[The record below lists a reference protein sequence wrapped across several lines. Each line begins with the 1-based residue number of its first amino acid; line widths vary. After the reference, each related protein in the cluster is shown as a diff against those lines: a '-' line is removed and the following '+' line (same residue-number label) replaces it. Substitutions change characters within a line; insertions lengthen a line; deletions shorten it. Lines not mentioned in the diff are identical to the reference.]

1 MNLFEFYNYN
11 SESNRT
17 LNVPTALGRLFK
29 SIHHS
34 APYPNHS
41 RTLAHIHN
49 ETIARHGYDWYASSN
64 SNVYSIYHLLSTC
77 CQITAAM
84 LNGETSIRKTH
95 VQFHYLSPVDVNAQS
110 YITMTAIPGT
120 STDNLLNLIIIY
132 APRNKTILKEKIKD
146 AQPNEIPQLNTLLIE
161 TPNHFVKT
169 ILKNNN
175 TIIIFTDYITK
186 RFVNML
192 YACFPKLLQALNMF
206 QKINNPN
213 QSETITKYNQALSYT
228 LELHRIMFD
237 SLNQDTNKA
246 TDKARITEIL
256 TALSTLWINPEALH
270 NTFIKNFANR
280 RNQIAKRSL
289 EDSETRYKNE
299 ISRYEDS
306 LRNMYEALAETQ
318 RKKLSLKDVSAD
330 DVLPFLNALK
340 NNPLI
345 ETLDTTN
352 DRLTLR
358 ITAPLQYYDPEDYKY
373 YITNK
378 NSKVNTYFNDI
389 EKEILYDTFI
399 NKKYGII
406 LEAIIHITIVSDLSI
421 GALEFRAQSSS
432 PSQFKNIPNPHL
444 YYYNCWS
451 EARNVLAKAIANN
464 DYEIIIPQ
472 MIAAVQSVNVAE
484 SASFSS
490 HFLDDLNSS
499 TWRSKI
505 NFIEYATQTK
515 YTFETLIE
523 QYKQAKIEKIEKE
536 AMQKAQET
544 IKIDTLTST
553 DNAQTQQAMH
563 NTEYTQIVIS
573 ENDEGDEE

>member
-1 MNLFEFYNYN
+1 MNLFEFYNLN
-11 SESNRT
+11 AESNQT

-29 SIHHS
+29 SIKQS
-34 APYPNHS
+34 APYPGRS
-41 RTLAHIHN
+41 RTLSHIYN
-49 ETIARHGYDWYASSN
+49 ETISRYGYDWYSSSR
-64 SNVYSIYHLLSTC
+64 SNLYSIYYLLNAC
-77 CQITAAM
+77 CQLTAAM
-84 LNGETSIRKTH
+84 LDGGTSVKRTNVH
-95 VQFHYLSPVDVNAQS
+95 FRYFSAEDVNNQS
-110 YITMTAIPGT
+110 YDTITTISADAV
-120 STDNLLNLIIIY
+120 DNLLNLIIIY
-132 APRNKTILKEKIKD
+132 APRNKTILKEKIKN

-169 ILKNNN
+169 IQKNNN
-175 TIIIFTDYITK
+175 TIIIFTDYITNK
-186 RFVNML
+186 FVNML
-192 YACFPKLLQALNMF
+192 YACFPKLLQALDIL
-206 QKINNPN
+206 KEINNPN
-213 QSETITKYNQALSYT
+213 QSETITIYNQALNYT

-237 SLNQDTNKA
+237 SLNKDTCK
-246 TDKARITEIL
+246 TEDKARIAEIL
-256 TALSTLWINPEALH
+256 TALSTLWVNPEDLH
-270 NTFIKNFANR
+270 NTFITNFANR
-280 RNQIAKRSL
+280 RNQITKRNL
-289 EDSETRYKNE
+289 ENNEARYKSE

-306 LRNMYEALAETQ
+306 LRSMYEALAETQ
-318 RKKLSLKDVSAD
+318 RKMLNLKNVSTD

-345 ETLDTTN
+345 ETLDTTSEK
-352 DRLTLR
+352 LTLR
-358 ITAPLQYYDPEDYKY
+358 ITAPLQYYNPEDYNY
-373 YITNK
+373 YVTNK
-378 NSKVNTYFNDI
+378 NSKLNNYFNDI

-406 LEAIIHITIVSDLSI
+406 LEAIIHLTIVSDLSI

-451 EARNVLAKAIANN
+451 EARSVLAKAIANN
-464 DYEIIIPQ
+464 NYEIIIPQ

-484 SASFSS
+484 SASFNS

-515 YTFETLIE
+515 YTFKTLIE
-523 QYKQAKIEKIEKE
+523 QYKQAKIEKIKEE

-553 DNAQTQQAMH
+553 DNAQVQQTTR
-563 NTEYTQIVIS
+563 NTAYTQIVIS